1 MIIVIGDARATPQ
14 GRGEALRLSL
24 EHVQRSRKEAGC
36 ISHNVSVDAEDDCR
50 LVFVEYWQDMP
61 ALKTHFGLA
70 DSKGFIAAL
79 SPLLAARP
87 NMKIYPADEIQP
99 G

>member
-1 MIIVIGDARATPQ
+1 MIIVIGDACATPQ
-14 GRGEALRLSL
+14 GRDEALRLSL
-24 EHVQRSRKEAGC
+24 EHVQRSRTEPGC
-36 ISHNVSVDAEDDCR
+36 VSHNVSVDAENDCR

-61 ALKTHFGLA
+61 ALKAHFGLDA
-70 DSKGFIAAL
+70 SKGFIAAL

-87 NMKIYPADEIQP
+87 NMKIYPADEVQP